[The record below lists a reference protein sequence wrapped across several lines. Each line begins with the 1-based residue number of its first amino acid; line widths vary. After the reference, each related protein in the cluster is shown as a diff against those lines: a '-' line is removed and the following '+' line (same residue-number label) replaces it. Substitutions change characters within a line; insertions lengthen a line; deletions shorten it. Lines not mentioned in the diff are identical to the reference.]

1 MTGRLNHSS
10 LVSGMLLAGSSTLQV
25 LKSLW
30 PPPRSLPSLG
40 SQLLGS
46 FQESSYSPGTLKE
59 VAGLKINPVTTSGAT
74 SASPLVEH

>member
-10 LVSGMLLAGSSTLQV
+10 LVSGMQV

-40 SQLLGS
+40 SRLLGS

-59 VAGLKINPVTTSGAT
+59 VAGLKLNPVTTSRAT
-74 SASPLVEH
+74 SSPPLVEH